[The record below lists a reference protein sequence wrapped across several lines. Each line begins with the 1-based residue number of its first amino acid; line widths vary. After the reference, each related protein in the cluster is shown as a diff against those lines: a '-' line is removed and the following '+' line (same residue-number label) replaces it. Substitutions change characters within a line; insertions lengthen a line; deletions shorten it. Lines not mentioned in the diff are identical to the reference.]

1 MMAFIYKWLKNAVFR
16 RDSIQHRQ
24 MLTKDNF
31 FNEYIL
37 SQGTMYQ
44 WAAGTQAAAR
54 DPLQH
59 LLPLILTDGEKAK
72 SILRYTMKE
81 LAPPAARNASQP
93 NNLPYGLIG
102 HGALMTAV
110 NRHDGTISQVRKH
123 DPFICPRF
131 DITMNGDFYHDRLG
145 TNILNALK
153 NKDRSQSSDEE
164 LYMFYAAT
172 EYLLRPM
179 HILSCL

>member
-59 LLPLILTDGEKAK
+59 LLPLILTDGDKAK

-102 HGALMTAV
+102 RGILMTAV

-123 DPFICPRF
+123 NPFICPRF
-131 DITMNGDFYHDRLG
+131 DITMNGDFHHDKLG
-145 TNILNALK
+145 TNIEREGTHSKQRSVSVERRGALHV
-153 NKDRSQSSDEE
+153 
-164 LYMFYAAT
+164 
-172 EYLLRPM
+172 LRGD
-179 HILSCL
+179 

>member
-1 MMAFIYKWLKNAVFR
+1 
-16 RDSIQHRQ
+16 

-59 LLPLILTDGEKAK
+59 LLPLILTDGDKAK

-81 LAPPAARNASQP
+81 LAPPAAHNASQP

-102 HGALMTAV
+102 RGILMTAV

-131 DITMNGDFYHDRLG
+131 DITMIVLPRQARDKHREG
-145 TNILNALK
+145 THPKQRSVSVERRGALHV
-153 NKDRSQSSDEE
+153 
-164 LYMFYAAT
+164 
-172 EYLLRPM
+172 LRGN
-179 HILSCL
+179 